1 MIASGKLPERQPESD
16 RARVDRA
23 DGKREIEAA
32 GERERPGNILPGP
45 ARCHAGGI
53 MSEHDIGLA
62 RRPWG
67 AGCDRSR

>member
-1 MIASGKLPERQPESD
+1 MIASGKLPELPERQPESD

-32 GERERPGNILPGP
+32 GEREIEAAGERERPGNILPGP
-45 ARCHAGGI
+45 W
-53 MSEHDIGLA
+53 D
-62 RRPWG
+62 

>member
-32 GERERPGNILPGP
+32 
-45 ARCHAGGI
+45 RCHASGI
-53 MSEHDIGLA
+53 MSEHEIGLA